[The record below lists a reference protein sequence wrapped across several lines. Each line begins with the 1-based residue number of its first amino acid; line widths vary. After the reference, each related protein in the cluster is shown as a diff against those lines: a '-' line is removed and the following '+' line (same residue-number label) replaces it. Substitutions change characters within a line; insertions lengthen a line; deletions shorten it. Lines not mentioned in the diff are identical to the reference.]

1 MPGYGQ
7 FCPVAKT
14 MEVLDERWTLLII
27 RELLC
32 GSQHFNELR
41 RGVPRMSPAL
51 LSKRLRTLTRAGI
64 VARREDGNRV
74 TYQLTE
80 GGRELA
86 PVVMALGEWGTRWR
100 SQLGDEDLDPHLLMW
115 DIHRNIE
122 HDRLP
127 SRRTVLG
134 FRLSDVDPRSSSW
147 WVVAEADGTADL
159 CDFDPGYEVDVTVTS
174 TLRAL
179 TLVWRGDLPWSE
191 ALREGAVRLDGSRD
205 ACRGLPQWLKLSS
218 FAGVPRVYERTR

>member
-51 LSKRLRTLTRAGI
+51 LSKRLRSLTRAGI
-64 VARREDGNRV
+64 VERSEDGNRV
-74 TYQLTE
+74 TYRLTE

-86 PVVMALGEWGTRWR
+86 PVVMALGEWGVRWR

-115 DIHRNIE
+115 DMHRNIE

-127 SRRTVLG
+127 ARRTVLG

-147 WVVAEADGTADL
+147 WIVAEPDGSADL
-159 CDFDPGYEVDVTVTS
+159 CDFDPGYDVDVTVTS
-174 TLRAL
+174 TLRTL
-179 TLVWRGDLPWSE
+179 TLVWRGDLRWNE

-205 ACRGLPQWLKLSS
+205 ACRGFPHWLKLSS
-218 FAGVPRVYERTR
+218 FAGVPRVYEGTP